1 MAKIYS
7 HKELIE
13 KSKSTF
19 ERFGAKV
26 VYATPDGN
34 IFLDK
39 QRAQEYDRN
48 NIIEIT
54 AEDASTGETASKA
67 TGKTA
72 SKAEVLVGLKKDI
85 LQGEVNPVPTD
96 VETEETPA
104 PSKKKA
110 TTPKK
115 K

>member
-13 KSKSTF
+13 KAKSTF

-54 AEDASTGETASKA
+54 AEDASTG
-67 TGKTA
+67 KTA
-72 SKAEVLVGLKKDI
+72 SKAEGLVGLKKDI